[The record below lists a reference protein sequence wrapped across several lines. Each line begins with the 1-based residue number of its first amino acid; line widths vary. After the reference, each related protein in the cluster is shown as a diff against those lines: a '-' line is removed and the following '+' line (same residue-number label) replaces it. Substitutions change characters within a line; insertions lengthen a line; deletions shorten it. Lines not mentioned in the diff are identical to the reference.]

1 MKPPIFVR
9 SLTDQERSQLRTGL
23 RSREAFTLRRCQIV
37 LASSESQWPSEIAAT
52 VGCAV
57 QSVRNAIKAFN
68 ERGLASLEERSHQTK
83 TSKLIFTGDRREQL
97 RALLHQS
104 PRQFGKPVST
114 WSLNLVAE
122 VCFAQGITP
131 HLVSDETIRDALKR
145 LKVNWRRAKDWI
157 SSPDPAYARKKRR
170 ETD

>member
-9 SLTDQERSQLRTGL
+9 SLTDQERRQLQTGL

-37 LASSESQWPSEIAAT
+37 LLSSTGQKPSEIATT

-68 ERGLASLEERSHQTK
+68 ERGLASLRERAHRTK
-83 TSKLIFTGDRREQL
+83 TSKLIFTADRREQL

-104 PRQFGKPVST
+104 PRQFGQPVST
-114 WSLNLVAE
+114 WSLNLAAE

-170 ETD
+170 ERD

>member
-23 RSREAFTLRRCQIV
+23 RTREAFTLRRCQIV
-37 LASSESQWPSEIAAT
+37 LASSEGQWPSEIAVT

-83 TSKLIFTGDRREQL
+83 TSYLIFTTEKREQL

-104 PRQFGKPVST
+104 PRKFGHPVST
-114 WSLNLVAE
+114 WSLNLAAE
-122 VCFAQGITP
+122 VCFAEGITP
-131 HLVSDETIRDALKR
+131 HLVSDETIRGALKR
-145 LKVNWRRAKDWI
+145 LQVNWRRAKNWI
-157 SSPDPAYARKKRR
+157 SSPDPEYARKKRR
-170 ETD
+170 EIG

>member
-9 SLTDQERSQLRTGL
+9 SLTSEERRQLQSGL

-37 LASSESQWPSEIAAT
+37 LASSAGQRPSEIAQA

-68 ERGLASLEERSHQTK
+68 ERGPASLQERSHQTK
-83 TSKLIFTGDRREQL
+83 TSQLIFISHRQEQL

-104 PRQFGKPVST
+104 PRQFGEPVST
-114 WSLNLVAE
+114 WTLNLAAE

-145 LKVNWRRAKDWI
+145 LQVNWRRAKNWI
-157 SSPDPAYARKKRR
+157 NSPDPEYARKKRR
-170 ETD
+170 ETG

>member
-9 SLTDQERSQLRTGL
+9 SLTDQERRQLRTGL

-37 LASSESQWPSEIAAT
+37 LASSEGQWPSEIAAT
-52 VGCAV
+52 IGCAV

-68 ERGLASLEERSHQTK
+68 ERGLASLQERSHQTK
-83 TSKLIFTGDRREQL
+83 TSQLIFTAEKREQL

-104 PRQFGKPVST
+104 PRKYGHPVST
-114 WSLNLVAE
+114 WSLNLAAE
-122 VCFAQGITP
+122 VCFAEGMTP

-145 LKVNWRRAKDWI
+145 LQVNWRRAKNWI
-157 SSPDPAYARKKRR
+157 SSPDPEYARKKRR
-170 ETD
+170 EIG

>member
-1 MKPPIFVR
+1 
-9 SLTDQERSQLRTGL
+9 
-23 RSREAFTLRRCQIV
+23 
-37 LASSESQWPSEIAAT
+37 
-52 VGCAV
+52 
-57 QSVRNAIKAFN
+57 
-68 ERGLASLEERSHQTK
+68 
-83 TSKLIFTGDRREQL
+83 LIFTGDRREQL